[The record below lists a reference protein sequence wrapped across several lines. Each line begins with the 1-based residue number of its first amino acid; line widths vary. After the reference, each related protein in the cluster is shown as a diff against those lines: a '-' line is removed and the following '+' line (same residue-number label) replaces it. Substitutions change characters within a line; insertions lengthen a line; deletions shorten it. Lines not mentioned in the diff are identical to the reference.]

1 MTVVAAKPFD
11 LPKLAQVADWLA
23 VGVAV
28 SLPWSTSATGIFIGL
43 WLAAVLPTL
52 DAVAIRRELASA
64 AGGLPVLL
72 CLLAAVG
79 MLWADVPWHDRV
91 DAFDSFLRLLI
102 VPLLLAQ
109 FRRSARGRLVL
120 YGFLVSA
127 TCLLCASWAYA
138 LVPVLKTR
146 GHFYGVPVK
155 DYIIQSGIFLI
166 CAFALLGVAGRAWRE
181 QKERVAVLLI
191 VLAVLFLANIA
202 FVAAGRTIGLVAP
215 FLVAA
220 FGWRQFGWK
229 GLLAAVVAACA
240 LAGVLWP
247 TSSYLRER
255 AERSVVELRAYLS
268 TDQANSTGLHLEYL
282 KKSLGIVLD
291 APLIGHGT
299 GSIPEQFRL
308 AAAGETGASGVAT
321 DNPHN
326 QTFAVAIQLGVV
338 GAVVLLAMWIAH
350 IMLFR
355 GGGLTAWL
363 GMIVVIQNVISSL
376 VNSHLFDFSQGWLY
390 VFGVGVAGGMV
401 LRERDGA
408 SGASSIAKR

>member
-1 MTVVAAKPFD
+1 LVVA
-11 LPKLAQVADWLA
+11 
-23 VGVAV
+23 
-28 SLPWSTSATGIFIGL
+28 
-43 WLAAVLPTL
+43 LPTL
-52 DAVAIRRELASA
+52 NVAAIRRELASA

-91 DAFDSFLRLLI
+91 DAADSFLRLLI
-102 VPLLLAQ
+102 VPLLFAQ
-109 FRRSARGRLVL
+109 FRRSERGSFVL
-120 YGFLVSA
+120 YGFLFSA

-146 GHFYGVPVK
+146 GHYYGVPVK

-166 CAFALLGVAGRAWRE
+166 CAFALLGGAGRVWRE
-181 QKERVAVLLI
+181 QKKLLAVLLI
-191 VLAVLFLANIA
+191 VLAILFLADIA

-229 GLLAAVVAACA
+229 GLLAAGVATCV
-240 LAGVLWP
+240 LGGLLWP

-282 KKSLGIVLD
+282 KKSLGIVAD
-291 APLIGHGT
+291 APIIGHGT
-299 GSIPEQFRL
+299 GSILEQFRR
-308 AAAGETGASGVAT
+308 AAAAETGASGVAT

-326 QTFAVAIQLGVV
+326 QTFAVAIQLGAV

-350 IMLFR
+350 LMLFR
-355 GGGLTAWL
+355 GGGLTAWV

-408 SGASSIAKR
+408 SGASPVAKR